1 MSYLVN
7 QIVGKIADTD
17 RSIGYFLD
25 IGWLFAYYSGTF
37 FDSILAIIHCI
48 LSLHTYNHTT
58 LKFKQLTLQSAVYMM
73 VVLTVCID

>member
-7 QIVGKIADTD
+7 QIEGKIANTD
-17 RSIGYFLD
+17 RSIGYLLA
-25 IGWLFAYYSGTF
+25 ICILFWDF

-58 LKFKQLTLQSAVYMM
+58 LKFK
-73 VVLTVCID
+73 